1 MLIWILIPLSHP
13 VLLLLSL
20 LLFLLILLYFDRPE
34 KSSDVIIAS
43 FFINIFKNIY
53 FTYLAAPGLSS
64 GMGRLFCGMQDLVH
78 RSEIESRPPALGMQS
93 LSHWTT

>member
-53 FTYLAAPGLSS
+53 FTYLAAPGLS
-64 GMGRLFCGMQDLVH
+64 CGFFDLPFSVQDLFFFFFSCIMWDLV
-78 RSEIESRPPALGMQS
+78 QS
-93 LSHWTT
+93 AEAVTGAD